1 MGDSCLGTPR
11 GRPQKSKTQL
21 LIAACG
27 LSGVTPSSSKA
38 SSVHEQPTQ
47 SPYNS
52 QSATTCQNW
61 SANHFLSNNSLHWTE
76 HSAETDNI
84 EIDCLDK
91 QTCAHDCQTPA
102 PFLSTHETQ
111 LHIMPRCFC
120 FDTASST
127 E

>member
-1 MGDSCLGTPR
+1 MVDSCLETPR
-11 GRPQKSKTQL
+11 GRPPKSKTQH

-38 SSVHEQPTQ
+38 SSVYEQPTQ
-47 SPYNS
+47 STYNLK
-52 QSATTCQNW
+52 SATICQNW

-84 EIDCLDK
+84 EIDCVDEK
-91 QTCAHDCQTPA
+91 SCAHDRSTPT

-111 LHIMPRCFC
+111 LHIMPRCLC

-127 E
+127 